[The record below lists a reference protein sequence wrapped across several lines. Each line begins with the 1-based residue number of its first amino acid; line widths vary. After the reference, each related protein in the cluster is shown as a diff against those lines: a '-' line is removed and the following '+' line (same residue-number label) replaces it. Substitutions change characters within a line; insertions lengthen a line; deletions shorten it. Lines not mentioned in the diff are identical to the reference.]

1 MKIINILIIGLI
13 VLLCITAGAAK
24 VMRLPEEMAFLQ
36 GFGFSAN
43 MVTIF
48 GLIQLAGGAM
58 LLKQKFRTY
67 GGLLALVTFGVS
79 SLLMVKDGNLT
90 FFLLSLLPIVFT
102 IVLIM
107 QSVKI
112 IRQKTM

>member
-1 MKIINILIIGLI
+1 MKIINTLIIGLI

-24 VMRLPEEMAFLQ
+24 VMRLPEEIAFLQ

-48 GLIQLAGGAM
+48 GLIQLAGAAM
-58 LLKQKFRTY
+58 LLKRKFRTY
-67 GGLLALVTFGVS
+67 GGFLALSTFTFS
-79 SLLMVKDGNLT
+79 SLLLFKDDNLT

-102 IVLIM
+102 IVLII

-112 IRQKTM
+112 NRQKTM